1 MCIVHIAIRGWG
13 YYNVKQ
19 PIDGKWLRNIQFD
32 RIDCMEHGLL
42 WIRSNRILN
51 LRKYIYKRTLL
62 FDRGC
67 ALKWSWKFS
76 KIPLWIRFLPSAA
89 FVHYKSAFE
98 IIAVHM
104 ETSSIWLNNRYSE
117 IDWASNSIHIHICR
131 ICILQLRECNAIRLK
146 STGPIIF
153 HIPGIKLLFSYSLL
167 QCTLTHTV
175 QFLQWSSAFL
185 SNSFEYITK
194 CDHSS
199 NKYHNK
205 IYKHLP
211 NVQFKYTTHAM
222 HRTESEGKWKIQ
234 KISSAKR
241 S

>member
-104 ETSSIWLNNRYSE
+104 ETSYSIWLNNRFQNRLKLIEYYCTTY
-117 IDWASNSIHIHICR
+117 ITY
-131 ICILQLRECNAIRLK
+131 ICICSILNTNCVCVCLSSDYR
-146 STGPIIF
+146 PIIF
-153 HIPGIKLLFSYSLL
+153 HL
-167 QCTLTHTV
+167 
-175 QFLQWSSAFL
+175 
-185 SNSFEYITK
+185 YI
-194 CDHSS
+194 
-199 NKYHNK
+199 
-205 IYKHLP
+205 
-211 NVQFKYTTHAM
+211 
-222 HRTESEGKWKIQ
+222 
-234 KISSAKR
+234 
-241 S
+241 